1 MNLRQ
6 TLNAIAKAVADEAE
20 QNARLRERLEAILGT
35 DAPKRSALADGEG
48 DVRRKGGR
56 RAAAALDPV
65 EVVRQGE
72 DELRSRLA
80 RLDLEELRDV
90 VAQYGMDPGK
100 LVMKWKDSTR
110 VIDRIVELASAR
122 ARKGEAFRA
131 D

>member
-1 MNLRQ
+1 VNLRQ

-20 QNARLRERLEAILGT
+20 QNDRLRERLEAILRT
-35 DAPKRSALADGEG
+35 DSPKRSASADGEG
-48 DVRRKGGR
+48 DVRRWGGR

-72 DELRSRLA
+72 DELRSQLA

-100 LVMKWKDSTR
+100 LVMKWKDSAR